1 MNIAA
6 AHREI
11 VVAMLVLLLAACQ
24 VPGVR
29 EDDATGDLG
38 AAQEKRP
45 GDVYA
50 EMGREYLRQGQP
62 AVALA
67 KLKQG
72 LRVDPSNPQIHAN
85 LGRLYE
91 RLGETRLA
99 GEHYGEAVDQ
109 APKDPYIRN
118 ARGSFLCQ
126 QGEYDEA
133 DEQFRLALQNPL
145 YEQPWAANTNAG
157 VCALRAG
164 RPDQA
169 ETYLLRAL
177 SINPRIPLALQKMA
191 EIDTERGAYET
202 AKVYIERYRELSSH
216 TPETL
221 LLGLRIEQGLGDADG
236 MARYRVVL
244 ENRFP
249 DSLET
254 RIAKELQQP

>member
-1 MNIAA
+1 MNVTV
-6 AHREI
+6 AHRGMMVALL
-11 VVAMLVLLLAACQ
+11 VVPLAACQ

-29 EDDATGDLG
+29 DDATGDLG
-38 AAQEKRP
+38 AIPEKRL
-45 GDVYA
+45 GDIYA
-50 EMGREYLRQGQP
+50 EMGREYMRQGQP

-67 KLKQG
+67 KLKYG
-72 LRVDPSNPQIHAN
+72 LDVDPDNPRIHAN

-99 GEHYGEAVDQ
+99 GEHYSEAVDL
-109 APKDPYIRN
+109 APKDPYFRN

-145 YEQPWAANTNAG
+145 YERPWAANTNAG

-164 RPDQA
+164 RPELA

-177 SINPRIPLALQKMA
+177 GIAPRIPLALQKMA
-191 EIDTERGAYET
+191 RIHYDRGEYAT
-202 AKVYIERYRELSSH
+202 AKAYLERYRELALH

-221 LLGLRIEQGLGDADG
+221 LLGLRIERGLGDADG
-236 MARYRVVL
+236 MARYRAVL
-244 ENRFP
+244 EKRYP

-254 RIAKELQQP
+254 RTAKELSQP